1 MREANTQ
8 NGQASEPGRGE
19 DQPHLGAL
27 GAAPSAPPP
36 AHVLLRGLP
45 HLCPLPGQACRPSG
59 ASVAD
64 CWARRGRGGA
74 HGEGWGLLL
83 TCFFSVRSPRHGG
96 HRGHCRPVH
105 QVVLRRV
112 LHVSC
117 QCRPQDGGSAAGLG
131 VGVRLPL
138 GARHVSF
145 PGPFGR
151 PAAGAGGGRGR
162 IGLRFSLGSQGW
174 EQGSNW
180 PEARHRSAT
189 GPGVSAAPRAGTEA
203 LGILGVPSVPPSISC
218 PPGPAWDLSGSGLSP
233 SGPAVTGQPRPALG
247 DSGQQNGWTCWKLPG
262 SQLYDL
268 REAAASLCFLNKG
281 GSLWPPG

>member
-1 MREANTQ
+1 MARRRS
-8 NGQASEPGRGE
+8 QA
-19 DQPHLGAL
+19 GAKTSPTW
-27 GAAPSAPPP
+27 APRA
-36 AHVLLRGLP
+36 LLP
-45 HLCPLPGQACRPSG
+45 QPLPQLTCCCEGSPTCVPCPVKRVVPLEPLWPTAG
-59 ASVAD
+59 LAGV
-64 CWARRGRGGA
+64 GGGA